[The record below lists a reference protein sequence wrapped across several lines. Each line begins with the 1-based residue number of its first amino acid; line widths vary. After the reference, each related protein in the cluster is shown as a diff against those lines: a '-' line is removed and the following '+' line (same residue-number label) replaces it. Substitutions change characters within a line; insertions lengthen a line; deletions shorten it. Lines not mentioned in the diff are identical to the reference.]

1 MYPCEHCN
9 KSFRWQSSLQRHKLT
24 HSGERPYVC
33 PECAKSFAQK
43 SHLQKHVRT
52 HNKSLHRCSICQR
65 TFPEQRVL
73 DQHVHRRHQGEQPY
87 PCLECDK
94 SFNWLSDLQRH
105 IRVHTGERPYRCSA
119 CTLTFSQK
127 THLLKHKQQRHWRKS
142 NLAMTDH
149 TVELYGY
156 GLLLVLLI
164 SGCSLLGVF
173 LIPCMTQN
181 VGCGRAYIYVN
192 TLMVSCAVSAL
203 FCDAILLL
211 IPEMFGL
218 GGEVHVTNF
227 SSGAAPAHSGIE
239 GDKTPFLW
247 KACMVIA
254 GAYTFYL
261 LESLLRQCT
270 GEEGD
275 HDHSLLKPGH
285 DSSLAV
291 SSDSELE
298 YTDSPPDKMSYLTT
312 DSAGDPAV
320 WHRNG
325 YLEKKQVMTSYPFK
339 VHSCVPNLAAKDT
352 CSCLLST
359 PPCKWLKAVKPL
371 AWLIILGDGLHN
383 FADGIALGVS
393 ISQGLSLGVST
404 AVAMIIHEIPHELV
418 TLPSFSPLERTLSR
432 LTGWILG
439 ATAGVFLYIALV
451 DLLPTLTHPKKG
463 ISELCFFV
471 LTNVGMVVTF
481 VLLLLIAIYQEEL
494 DRLILDP

>member
-1 MYPCEHCN
+1 
-9 KSFRWQSSLQRHKLT
+9 
-24 HSGERPYVC
+24 
-33 PECAKSFAQK
+33 
-43 SHLQKHVRT
+43 
-52 HNKSLHRCSICQR
+52 
-65 TFPEQRVL
+65 
-73 DQHVHRRHQGEQPY
+73 
-87 PCLECDK
+87 
-94 SFNWLSDLQRH
+94 
-105 IRVHTGERPYRCSA
+105 
-119 CTLTFSQK
+119 
-127 THLLKHKQQRHWRKS
+127 
-142 NLAMTDH
+142 MTDH

-404 AVAMIIHEIPHELV
+404 AVAMIIHEIPHELGDFAILLTTGLSWPAALTLNFMHSLTAVVGFFVGV
-418 TLPSFSPLERTLSR
+418 TIGTDAQQT
-432 LTGWILG
+432 TGWILG